1 MLNTLLKKQM
11 MEINQSF
18 FHSKKTG
25 KKRSRT
31 AVMVS
36 MALFAIL
43 MVFVIG
49 GLFLAMSWMLSP
61 LVGLGMSWM
70 YFLIMA
76 AAAIA
81 LGLFGSVFNT
91 YSSLYQ
97 AKDNDLLLSLPI
109 PVRYILFTRLTGVY
123 LMGLMYSMIVFIPA
137 IIIYLINT
145 DITPAAVAG
154 PIIFALLLS
163 VFVFVLACALGWAV
177 AKVSSK
183 LRNKSLVTVVL
194 SLAFLGAYYVL
205 YFRANELIKSLVAN
219 AASIS
224 STVMSRARA
233 LYFIGDA
240 AAGNMKALAVLAAAT
255 AALTVLVLYV
265 IAKTFSAVA
274 TSSGGASRRVYREKA
289 SDARVK
295 SVQAALLQK
304 EFRRFAASSTYM
316 LNCAMGTVFMLIAAA
331 ACILKGEYVIN
342 AAAQFGGSGSALTVM
357 AAMAVCMMMSANN
370 ISAPSISMEGSS
382 LWILRSLPVRPQDI
396 LRAKLRIHMIATD
409 IPAVICIVCLCILL
423 RPGLI
428 TAVLMFV
435 IVLAYGTLSAEFG
448 LAMNIK
454 NPNMSWTSETAAVK
468 QNFSVAAVIF
478 GGWIAMAVLTGLY
491 ILLSSI
497 IPAQLYLAV
506 CAAVFAAG
514 ASALYKWIMTAGSD
528 EFERIFS

>member
-1 MLNTLLKKQM
+1 
-11 MEINQSF
+11 
-18 FHSKKTG
+18 
-25 KKRSRT
+25 
-31 AVMVS
+31 MVS

-70 YFLIMA
+70 YFLIIA

-240 AAGNMKALAVLAAAT
+240 AAGNMKALAVLAAVT

-289 SDARVK
+289 SGARVK
-295 SVQAALLQK
+295 SAYRRRCFRRSSGALLQA
-304 EFRRFAASSTYM
+304 R
-316 LNCAMGTVFMLIAAA
+316 LI
-331 ACILKGEYVIN
+331 C
-342 AAAQFGGSGSALTVM
+342 
-357 AAMAVCMMMSANN
+357 
-370 ISAPSISMEGSS
+370 
-382 LWILRSLPVRPQDI
+382 
-396 LRAKLRIHMIATD
+396 
-409 IPAVICIVCLCILL
+409 
-423 RPGLI
+423 
-428 TAVLMFV
+428 
-435 IVLAYGTLSAEFG
+435 
-448 LAMNIK
+448 
-454 NPNMSWTSETAAVK
+454 
-468 QNFSVAAVIF
+468 
-478 GGWIAMAVLTGLY
+478 
-491 ILLSSI
+491 
-497 IPAQLYLAV
+497 
-506 CAAVFAAG
+506 
-514 ASALYKWIMTAGSD
+514 
-528 EFERIFS
+528 

>member
-18 FHSKKTG
+18 FRNRKTG

-61 LVGLGMSWM
+61 LVGLDMSWM

-137 IIIYLINT
+137 IVIYLINA

-240 AAGNMKALAVLAAAT
+240 AAGNMKALAVLGGSNSSAYSARTLCYSKDIFSCCNVVRRSVAPRLQRKSLRRKSKERTDGAASEGVQ
-255 AALTVLVLYV
+255 ALWCKLDLYAELRDGYS
-265 IAKTFSAVA
+265 IYAYRGSGLHPERRICHQRCSAVWREWLCA
-274 TSSGGASRRVYREKA
+274 YSYGCDGCLHDDVCKQHISSVYIDGRLEPV
-289 SDARVK
+289 D
-295 SVQAALLQK
+295 
-304 EFRRFAASSTYM
+304 
-316 LNCAMGTVFMLIAAA
+316 
-331 ACILKGEYVIN
+331 
-342 AAAQFGGSGSALTVM
+342 SALT
-357 AAMAVCMMMSANN
+357 ACA
-370 ISAPSISMEGSS
+370 SS
-382 LWILRSLPVRPQDI
+382 G
-396 LRAKLRIHMIATD
+396 H
-409 IPAVICIVCLCILL
+409 
-423 RPGLI
+423 
-428 TAVLMFV
+428 TARK
-435 IVLAYGTLSAEFG
+435 ASHSYDSYGH
-448 LAMNIK
+448 
-454 NPNMSWTSETAAVK
+454 
-468 QNFSVAAVIF
+468 
-478 GGWIAMAVLTGLY
+478 TG
-491 ILLSSI
+491 
-497 IPAQLYLAV
+497 
-506 CAAVFAAG
+506 
-514 ASALYKWIMTAGSD
+514 
-528 EFERIFS
+528 

>member
-18 FHSKKTG
+18 FRSKKTG

-31 AVMVS
+31 AVMAS
-36 MALFAIL
+36 MALFAAV

-61 LVGLGMSWM
+61 LIELGMSWM

-76 AAAIA
+76 SAAIA

-97 AKDNDLLLSLPI
+97 ANDNDLLLSLPI

-123 LMGLMYSMIVFIPA
+123 IMGLMYSMIVFIPA
-137 IIIYLINT
+137 IIIYLINVK
-145 DITPAAVAG
+145 ITPAAVAG
-154 PIIFALLLS
+154 PVIFALLLS
-163 VFVFVLACALGWAV
+163 VFVFVLACALGWVV

-205 YFRANELIKSLVAN
+205 YFRANELIKSLIAN
-219 AASIS
+219 SEAIS
-224 STVMSRARA
+224 SAVMSRARA
-233 LYFIGDA
+233 LYFTGDA
-240 AAGNMKALAVLAAAT
+240 AAGNMKALAVLATAT
-255 AALTVLVLYV
+255 AALTALVLYI

-274 TSSGGASRRVYREKA
+274 TSSGGSPRRVYRERSSGAK
-289 SDARVK
+289 VK
-295 SVQAALLQK
+295 SIQAALLQK

-316 LNCAMGTVFMLIAAA
+316 LNCAMGTVFMLAAAA
-331 ACILKGEYVIN
+331 ACIIKGGYIITT
-342 AAAQFGGSGSALTVM
+342 AAQFGGSGSALTVM

-382 LWILRSLPVRPQDI
+382 LWIVRSLPVRPQDI
-396 LRAKLRIHMIATD
+396 LRAKLRLHMIITD
-409 IPAVICIVCLCILL
+409 IPAVICIVCLCVLL
-423 RPGLI
+423 RPGVI
-428 TAVLMFV
+428 TALLMFAV
-435 IVLAYGTLSAEFG
+435 VMAFGALSAEFG

-468 QNFSVAAVIF
+468 QNFSVAAVVF
-478 GGWIAMAVLTGLY
+478 GGWIAMAVLIGLY
-491 ILLSSI
+491 ILLNSI
-497 IPAQLYLAV
+497 IPAQLYLAACAALFTA
-506 CAAVFAAG
+506 CAAV
-514 ASALYKWIMTAGSD
+514 LYKWIMTAGSD